1 MSIDT
6 LTNQRHSIRQYAPPS
21 VKLAGGSEGVESS
34 GNNVTYSKSGTPRS
48 ASPLSTSASSIVSS
62 ATSVSSR
69 NFPADASQYKILS
82 EIGVG
87 QYSNVWRAL
96 CIPLDEQ
103 VAIKIIDL
111 ERYNDTILDDITKE
125 INIMSSCSHENV
137 VKFYASFVHGTSL
150 YIVTELLE
158 GGSIYDLMRYKY
170 PNGLEDEDLIAS
182 ILKQTLKALD
192 YFHSNGHI
200 HRHVKCSNIL
210 VDSGGRVRIADFG
223 VSARLIEGGDRRKIR
238 QTLVGSPCW
247 MAPEVMEQ
255 LSGYDYKADIWSFG
269 ITAIEMARGKAPLQD
284 FPPMKVMLLTLNSP
298 PPTLDITDK
307 RYSKQFK
314 DMIDLCLKKSPGR
327 RPTAQQLLRHRFF
340 TRAKSPEY
348 VRDKLLYNMIPLDE
362 RVIILKRLREQE
374 EERLLQEQQE
384 KQQQQQ
390 QQQQQDE
397 GIAEEEAR
405 TDGDTPV
412 SGRKPPSGWDW
423 GDIKHAD
430 QKPRQSMG
438 KETSQD
444 GSTQEQPEENTVPG
458 LALSVPSRTSSRH
471 ASVEGSPQSPR
482 NGADAADFSDTA
494 IRETASRSSI
504 TSSAVA
510 TPQSVVSP
518 ISEPSK
524 TLKRVETRGR
534 FVVETIKHID
544 TRKDQTQQQEQT
556 QQQAQQQA
564 SDQPLSSASSPSDV
578 ESTSS
583 TQPQKT
589 VRRKGRFTVEEVET
603 PQKMIPDQQQP
614 VDTQEQRQ
622 RQRQQQST
630 GIDQQPARTTEDDTL
645 RMQTSTTGGQH
656 KVKKR
661 RSGRKFD
668 IKDVNEADLQ
678 ARKSSSTASSP
689 MHAGAQGASGV
700 SSKKPVITSS
710 IEKQL
715 KELAT
720 QSQQQL
726 KIINALFQMTKD
738 RDSLF
743 SHKYA
748 SDNTDCVDL
757 IGRLESRVKHVLD
770 ENETLRQENEKL
782 IIELNKYK
790 RREKQRERQ
799 QTTDSISSLTHT
811 ASTPTSTPGSTSTS
825 DSEGSSL
832 QT

>member
-1 MSIDT
+1 
-6 LTNQRHSIRQYAPPS
+6 
-21 VKLAGGSEGVESS
+21 
-34 GNNVTYSKSGTPRS
+34 
-48 ASPLSTSASSIVSS
+48 
-62 ATSVSSR
+62 
-69 NFPADASQYKILS
+69 
-82 EIGVG
+82 
-87 QYSNVWRAL
+87 
-96 CIPLDEQ
+96 
-103 VAIKIIDL
+103 
-111 ERYNDTILDDITKE
+111 
-125 INIMSSCSHENV
+125 
-137 VKFYASFVHGTSL
+137 
-150 YIVTELLE
+150 
-158 GGSIYDLMRYKY
+158 
-170 PNGLEDEDLIAS
+170 
-182 ILKQTLKALD
+182 
-192 YFHSNGHI
+192 
-200 HRHVKCSNIL
+200 
-210 VDSGGRVRIADFG
+210 
-223 VSARLIEGGDRRKIR
+223 
-238 QTLVGSPCW
+238 
-247 MAPEVMEQ
+247 MEQ

-374 EERLLQEQQE
+374 EERLLQEQQQKE
-384 KQQQQQ
+384 

-397 GIAEEEAR
+397 GMVEGETRADE
-405 TDGDTPV
+405 DTPV

-423 GDIKHAD
+423 GDIKLAD
-430 QKPRQSMG
+430 QKPRQSVG
-438 KETSQD
+438 KEASHAD
-444 GSTQEQPEENTVPG
+444 GSTQEQSEENAVPG
-458 LALSVPSRTSSRH
+458 LAVSVPSRTSSRH

-482 NGADAADFSDTA
+482 NGADTADFSDTA

-504 TSSAVA
+504 TSSTAA

-534 FVVETIKHID
+534 FVVETI
-544 TRKDQTQQQEQT
+544 TRKDQSQQQEQ
-556 QQQAQQQA
+556 AQQQV
-564 SDQPLSSASSPSDV
+564 SDQPLSSSSSSPSDV

-589 VRRKGRFTVEEVET
+589 VKRKGRFTVEEVEA
-603 PQKMIPDQQQP
+603 PQKVIQDQQQ
-614 VDTQEQRQ
+614 VTDIQEQRQ
-622 RQRQQQST
+622 RQRQQQPV
-630 GIDQQPARTTEDDTL
+630 GIEQQPVRTEDDML
-645 RMQTSTTGGQH
+645 RMQATQTPAAGGQH

-678 ARKSSSTASSP
+678 ARKSSSAASSP
-689 MHAGAQGASGV
+689 MHTSAHGASGI

-710 IEKQL
+710 IERQL

-790 RREKQRERQ
+790 RRERQQQRER
-799 QTTDSISSLTHT
+799 DSISSLTHT

-825 DSEGSSL
+825 DSEGVSSSL